1 MFSIEEEITNQ
12 NEDRLAGV
20 GAPQR
25 WWVWVYQ
32 GLRLPGSDLR
42 AIGNYATAQRQ
53 SRQFG
58 GVFGGI

>member
-1 MFSIEEEITNQ
+1 M
-12 NEDRLAGV
+12 AP
-20 GAPQR
+20 PQR

-32 GLRLPGSDLR
+32 GLRLPGSDLG
-42 AIGNYATAQRQ
+42 AIGNYATAQGQ